1 MSWVFNAGY
10 VFFVAGNFGLNK
22 AKAAVTET
30 KTSKN
35 FLRPKWF

>member
-1 MSWVFNAGY
+1 MFKAGY
-10 VFFVAGNFGLNK
+10 VFCVAGNLRSNK

-30 KTSKN
+30 KTGKN